1 MGILLW
7 LICVIFNGV
16 TLSNMTKKGII
27 SDSILIAFWYAV
39 NLFTVPLMSVIL
51 LIIVYLDWKNAL
63 IK

>member
-1 MGILLW
+1 MNIILLW

-39 NLFTVPLMSVIL
+39 NLFTAPLMTVIL
-51 LIIVYLDWKNAL
+51 LIIVYLDWKNA
-63 IK
+63 